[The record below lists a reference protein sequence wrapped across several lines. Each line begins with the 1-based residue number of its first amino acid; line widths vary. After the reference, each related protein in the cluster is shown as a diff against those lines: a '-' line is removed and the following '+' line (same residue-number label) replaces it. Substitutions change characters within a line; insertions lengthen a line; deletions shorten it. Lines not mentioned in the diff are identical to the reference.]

1 MVLMA
6 SLISLFD
13 ARPVEIIIGF
23 ISFATS
29 LIKFKSVISN
39 EAILYIFG
47 LNCFKN
53 LRLLT
58 SKAEQNISILTFLQ
72 NLIIF

>member
-1 MVLMA
+1 MVLIA

-13 ARPVEIIIGF
+13 AKPVEIIIGL

-53 LRLLT
+53 FTPLT
-58 SKAEQNISILTFLQ
+58 LKVC
-72 NLIIF
+72 